1 MLRFEARVFTGSV
14 RPSGTLG
21 GYSFELK
28 LPTAGFLVVN
38 SGHHDALSST
48 RPS

>member
-14 RPSGTLG
+14 RLSGTLG

-28 LPTAGFLVVN
+28 LPTAGFLVN

-48 RPS
+48 WLS